1 MSRKNCRINFADV
14 KKNVWKNLKQ
24 MVNFKIIWQI
34 LPKGQIISEVNCGV
48 LNLQKKTEIIL
59 RISALAKKMGQIK
72 KNKVTLLYQK

>member
-1 MSRKNCRINFADV
+1 MHITHAIVIGFNKFSILCFMSRKNCRINFADV

-48 LNLQKKTEIIL
+48 LKLPKKTTK
-59 RISALAKKMGQIK
+59 SF
-72 KNKVTLLYQK
+72 

>member
-48 LNLQKKTEIIL
+48 LNLPKKPEIIL

>member
-1 MSRKNCRINFADV
+1 
-14 KKNVWKNLKQ
+14 

-59 RISALAKKMGQIK
+59 RIFALAKKMGQIK
-72 KNKVTLLYQK
+72 KNKVTLIYQK